1 MSDVNVVTY
10 DEIPK
15 DTMQLPETMECIKTI
30 EELYYNSFHQD
41 SDFINNLGIKKG
53 IIFNP
58 MLHLANAIT
67 VDCDGNRGWAKDL
80 AKYLCTMCGLE
91 CLDLKTERDYFE

>member
-1 MSDVNVVTY
+1 MNDVNVIKY

-15 DTMQLPETMECIKTI
+15 DMMQLPETMKCIKTI
-30 EELYYNSFHQD
+30 EELYYNGFHQD
-41 SDFINNLGIKKG
+41 SDFIDNLGIKKG